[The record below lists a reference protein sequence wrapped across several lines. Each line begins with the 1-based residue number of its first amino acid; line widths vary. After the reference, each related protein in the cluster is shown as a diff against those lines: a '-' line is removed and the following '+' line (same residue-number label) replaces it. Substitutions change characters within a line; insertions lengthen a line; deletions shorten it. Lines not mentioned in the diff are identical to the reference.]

1 MHPLILGVALLA
13 GSALAASTHAACPR
27 PGAAVVE
34 QFIPAACA
42 DCWAANAPVPA
53 AAWRLDWIV
62 PGADDAP
69 LAVAALA
76 DATER
81 LQRLGQAQPA
91 ATATHSQPARTLPG
105 LRLKVASG
113 PAWQGYFGAQ
123 LTLPGT
129 DRARLPA
136 GAIGWLALVE
146 TLPPG
151 SESNSGPRELVRSV
165 AGPLPLDIGDPPRA
179 GRGTAAISHL
189 RSLRW
194 PAGAKPE
201 RLHARGWIEAADGR
215 LLAMAASRCP

>member
-1 MHPLILGVALLA
+1 MILGVALLA

-42 DCWAANAPVPA
+42 DCWAANALVPA

-62 PGADDAP
+62 PGAEDAP
-69 LAVAALA
+69 LGAAALP
-76 DATER
+76 DAAER
-81 LQRLGQAQPA
+81 LQRLGQVQASA
-91 ATATHSQPARTLPG
+91 AAAHSASARTLPG

-123 LTLPGT
+123 LTLPGR

-136 GAIGWLALVE
+136 GASGWLALVE

-165 AGPLPLDIGDPPRA
+165 AGPLPLAMDGPPSA
-179 GRGTAAISHL
+179 GRGAAAISHL

-215 LLAMAASRCP
+215 LLAVAASRCP